1 VIRGLDCCQAA
12 VGSRRCDHSVCKGWL
27 PAWDALSLTCPPE
40 AIGAGLGHPRV
51 GLIRSLSAN
60 WRDPSQSCHAGLSP
74 QADADLT
81 LRAGRPSLMV
91 TEQLDAVIGVDTH
104 RDTHTA
110 ALLRPTG
117 AVVAATVIDTTGNGY
132 QALLDFALAHA
143 PGPRLLW
150 AVEGTRSYG
159 IGLVRFLH
167 THGQLVVEVDHPRR
181 PARRRGK
188 SDTLDAIGAAREVLA
203 RPHQAI
209 PRQDGDR
216 EGLRVLLVARQGAI
230 TSRTA
235 AINSLKALVLTAPDP
250 IRDQLRSKPALAQ
263 AARCA
268 RMRRSSRRHPC
279 DQARMLALRATARRV
294 LALAAEVDELEDELA
309 VLVRRRGPQL
319 LAHRGVGVVVAAQ
332 LLVSWSHHGRVRSE
346 AAFAMLAGVAPLP
359 ASSGTSSATASTA
372 AATGR
377 STARCTWP
385 CCPAWPTTPRP
396 RSTSP
401 AGWPKAR
408 PSPRSGAASSATSP
422 AVSTGPCKPSPRGL
436 DGHRSVRLVKGHRA
450 LCRFASTISRGL
462 ADHRTV
468 APSR

>member
-1 VIRGLDCCQAA
+1 
-12 VGSRRCDHSVCKGWL
+12 
-27 PAWDALSLTCPPE
+27 
-40 AIGAGLGHPRV
+40 
-51 GLIRSLSAN
+51 
-60 WRDPSQSCHAGLSP
+60 
-74 QADADLT
+74 
-81 LRAGRPSLMV
+81 MV

-117 AVVAATVIDTTGNGY
+117 AVVAATVINTTGSGY

-250 IRDQLRSKPALAQ
+250 VRDQLRGQPALAQ

-268 RMRRSSRRHPC
+268 RMRRSSHRHPC

-294 LALAAEVDELEDELA
+294 LALADEVDELEDELA
-309 VLVRRRGPQL
+309 VLVRRRAPQL
-319 LAHRGVGVVVAAQ
+319 LAHKGIGVVVAAQ

-346 AAFAMLAGVAPLP
+346 AAFAMLAGVAPLQ
-359 ASSGTSSATASTA
+359 ASSGTVV
-372 AATGR
+372 R
-377 STARCTWP
+377 HRLN
-385 CCPAWPTTPRP
+385 
-396 RSTSP
+396 
-401 AGWPKAR
+401 
-408 PSPRSGAASSATSP
+408 RSG
-422 AVSTGPCKPSPRGL
+422 
-436 DGHRSVRLVKGHRA
+436 DRA
-450 LCRFASTISRGL
+450 LNRALHLAVLSRTAHDPETKAYVARRL
-462 ADHRTV
+462 AEGKTKPEIRRCVKRHLARRLYRAMQALPDAT
-468 APSR
+468 